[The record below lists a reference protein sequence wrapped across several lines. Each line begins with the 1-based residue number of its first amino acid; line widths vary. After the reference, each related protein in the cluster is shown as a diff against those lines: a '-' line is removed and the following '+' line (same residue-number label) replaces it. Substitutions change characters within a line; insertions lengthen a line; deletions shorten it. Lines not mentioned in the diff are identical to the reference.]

1 MINRNKGIAH
11 TSVIIPLLIAA
22 AVVALFL
29 LSTSEPGLA
38 AEAATIKNSAPT
50 NYLTLPA
57 DFSTPPVVA
66 TVAPASL
73 WKGWSYEHKITLTA
87 TPATVLVDRPV
98 SIQVSGLKPSE
109 PITLDAS
116 MESFQGTIWRSS
128 AAFVADSNGV
138 VNVMRTAPRYGSYSG
153 VHAMGLIWSML
164 PEGVKQPENTWFYLP
179 RGGAKLHLTARADGR
194 MLAST
199 EVLRLPWSPTVKERK
214 LDSNGLAGIL
224 FTPAGAG
231 PHPAVIVLGGSE
243 GGLHPQVEEAAL
255 LASHGYIALGLAYF
269 QGYDSKNPL
278 LAHLPKELV
287 KIPLEYFKKA
297 AVWLQRQPSVT
308 AGRIGI
314 IGWSKGA
321 EAALLIAS
329 TYPKTFRAVVAFA
342 PSSEVWSGIHYGP
355 GPLTSSWTLH
365 GKPVPFASFHPL
377 PNNYNPKTKTV
388 FLLDSYLQPM
398 QSGKGTAR
406 AAIPVERIEGPVLP
420 ISGTDDKIWPSSL
433 FAQHIMMRL
442 EKHHHAYADESLC
455 YQGAGHY
462 ILWPYRPTV
471 TTGGAAG
478 PVTILMGGDQRVYA
492 FADRDAWNKVLAF
505 LNTALH

>member
-1 MINRNKGIAH
+1 MVNRNKGIAH
-11 TSVIIPLLIAA
+11 IGVFIPLLIAA
-22 AVVALFL
+22 AVVTFL
-29 LSTSEPGLA
+29 LSTSNPGLA
-38 AEAATIKNSAPT
+38 AEAAVIKNYALA
-50 NYLTLPA
+50 NCLKLPP
-57 DFSTPPVVA
+57 DFSTPPVAA

-73 WKGWSYEHKITLTA
+73 WEGWSYEHKITLTA

-116 MESFQGTIWRSS
+116 MKSFQGTTWRSS
-128 AAFVADSNGV
+128 ATFIADSKGIV
-138 VNVMRTAPRYGSYSG
+138 TVARTAPRYGSYSG

-179 RGGAKLHLTARADGR
+179 RGGAKLHLTARAGGR
-194 MLAST
+194 TLAST
-199 EVLRLPWSPTVKERK
+199 EVLRLPWSPTVKERN
-214 LDSNGLAGIL
+214 LDNNGLAGIL

-287 KIPLEYFKKA
+287 GIPLEYFKKA
-297 AVWLQRQPSVT
+297 ADWLQKQPGVT

-321 EAALLIAS
+321 EAALLLAS

-355 GPLTSSWTLH
+355 GPLTSSWMLH
-365 GKPVPFASFHPL
+365 GKPVPFASFQNQPTV
-377 PNNYNPKTKTV
+377 YNPKTKTI
-388 FLLDSYLQPM
+388 FLLDGYLKPM
-398 QSGKGTAR
+398 QSGKGTAH
-406 AAIPVERIEGPVLP
+406 AVIPVERIKGPVLL

-433 FAQHIMMRL
+433 FAKRIMTRL
-442 EKHHHAYADESLC
+442 KKHHHAYADESLC

-471 TTGGAAG
+471 TTGSESG
-478 PVTILMGGDQRVYA
+478 PVTILMGGNQHIYA

-505 LNTALH
+505 LNTTLH

>member
-1 MINRNKGIAH
+1 MVNRNRGIAH
-11 TSVIIPLLIAA
+11 SGVIISLLIATV
-22 AVVALFL
+22 AVVFL
-29 LSTSEPGLA
+29 LSTSRAGLA
-38 AEAATIKNSAPT
+38 AATAAIETSAPARS
-50 NYLTLPA
+50 LTLPA
-57 DFSTPPVVA
+57 DFSTPPVAA
-66 TVAPASL
+66 TVAPKSL
-73 WKGWSYEHKITLTA
+73 WKDWSYEHKITLTA
-87 TPATVLVDRPV
+87 TPTTVLVDRPV
-98 SIQVSGLKPSE
+98 SIRVSGLKPSE
-109 PITLDAS
+109 PITLDAR
-116 MESFQGTIWRSS
+116 MKSFQGTIWRSS
-128 AAFVADSNGV
+128 ATFVADSNGV

-199 EVLRLPWSPTVKERK
+199 EVLRLPSSPTVKERK

-255 LASHGYIALGLAYF
+255 LASHGYVALGLAYF

-297 AVWLQRQPSVT
+297 ADWLRQQPG
-308 AGRIGI
+308 ANGKRIGI

-329 TYPKTFRAVVAFA
+329 TYPKIFRAVVAFA

-355 GPLTSSWTLH
+355 GPLTSSWTLN
-365 GKPVPFASFHPL
+365 GKPMPFASFQVL
-377 PNNYNPKTKTV
+377 PNNYNPKTKAV
-388 FLLDSYLQPM
+388 FLLDSYLKPM
-398 QSGKGTAR
+398 QNGKDIAR
-406 AAIPVERIEGPVLP
+406 AAIPVERIKGPVLL

-433 FAQHIMMRL
+433 FAKRIMARL
-442 EKHHHAYADESLC
+442 KKHHHAYADESLC

-471 TTGGAAG
+471 TTGSESG
-478 PVTILMGGDQRVYA
+478 PVTILMGGNQRVYA